1 MSDTNR
7 VQLGLVEEVT
17 LGTTPA
23 TPAIQALRI
32 TNAPSLAFEPNTVVS
47 EEIRSDRQ
55 ITDLIL
61 VGAEAGGEVGFELS
75 FEALDVIFGGAMQN
89 TFESLASRV
98 GQPGEV
104 TSIATNVATVVDTT
118 GGSGKAYAEGMM
130 VQFENFLVTAN
141 NGVFR
146 AEALSNATTVNV
158 TGLALEATP
167 PANAAIR
174 QVGCQGVAGDITAT
188 AGPTNSLDSTTLDF
202 TTMNIIAGQ
211 YIKIDSTTAG
221 NGFVANPANNDWV
234 KVESV
239 TANQIVLSEVPAGW
253 TTDTAAAQ
261 TITLYFGDVLING
274 TTLRTFTLEEQF
286 TDHSPVTYQNFF
298 GQGINTLSLNAASQS
313 IVTANGGFFGTTAE
327 LVTTRF
333 AGATDVAAPANTVL
347 NSSSNVARIAR
358 GGVPIAG
365 ANFVLEAT
373 VEINNNLRRLPA
385 VGFLGA
391 VDIGSGEFSVTG
403 SLSTYFDDPSIAQDV
418 INNAE
423 TSFNLIFSDDV
434 DQTLVIDLPRI
445 KFSAGSPEVPG
456 KNQDVTIP
464 LEYQALRDP
473 SLGYTMAIQRLF
485 FIA

>member
-17 LGTTPA
+17 LGVTPA

-61 VGAEAGGEVGFELS
+61 VGADAGGEVGFELS
-75 FEALDVIFGGAMQN
+75 FEALDIIFGGALQN
-89 TFESLASRV
+89 TFVNITRRI
-98 GQPGEV
+98 GRPGEI
-104 TSIATNVATVVDTT
+104 TSVASGDMTVVDPT
-118 GGSGKAYAEGMM
+118 GDDFVVGMM
-130 VQFENFLVTAN
+130 VETRNFGEAANNLVARAETLSSGTNLIVTAF
-141 NGVFR
+141 V
-146 AEALSNATTVNV
+146 
-158 TGLALEATP
+158 LEAVP
-167 PANAAIR
+167 PANAEVH

-188 AGPTNSLDSTTLDF
+188 AGVPNTLDTATLSF
-202 TTMNIIAGQ
+202 IVMGILPGM
-211 YIKIDSTTAG
+211 YIKIDGTTAI
-221 NGFVANPANNDWV
+221 NGFVAEPQNNDWV

-239 TANQIVLSEVPAGW
+239 TALQLVLSEVPAGW
-253 TTDTAAAQ
+253 ATDTAVAQ
-261 TITLYFGDVLING
+261 TITLYYGDVLVNG
-274 TTLRTFTLEEQF
+274 VNRRTFTLEEQF
-286 TDHSPVTYQNFF
+286 TDHAPVTYQNFF
-298 GQGINTLSLNAASQS
+298 GQAINTLSISATSQS
-313 IVTANGGFFGTTAE
+313 IVTATGGFFGTLAE

-333 AGATDVAAPANTVL
+333 VGATDIIAPANTVL

-358 GGVPIAG
+358 GGVPISG

-391 VDIGSGEFSVTG
+391 IDIGSGEFSVTG
-403 SLSTYFDDPSIAQDV
+403 NLGTYFDDETIAVDV

-423 TSFNLIFSDDV
+423 TSFNLIFQDDGAQCIV
-434 DQTLVIDLPRI
+434 LDLPRI
-445 KFSAGSPEVPG
+445 KFSGGSPEVPG

-464 LEYQALRDP
+464 LEYQAIRDTA
-473 SLGYTMAIQRLF
+473 LGYTMAVQRLF